1 MKYVKG
7 LGAAAAVLAA
17 CAAVGQE
24 PIAPMMESRSGHV
37 LAEVPGGLLAAG
49 GFDGGVVTS
58 SCERYEV
65 ATGAWSAAASLPGP
79 RRGATAHAVGGA
91 VFLVG
96 GEDGGGGLPTAVL
109 RYAPEADVWEAVAE
123 LGTGRTGHASA
134 VLPSGKVLVCGG
146 YDGAVDLASCETFD
160 PQTYEVA
167 PAASLATG
175 RSSFVLL
182 GIDGNA
188 WQGLLAVGGFNPA
201 AGFQLAS
208 TERYDPIEDVW
219 TPDADLPTAVDNLA
233 GASLYG
239 RPIVTGGRVY
249 DPVANAFAG
258 TATGAI
264 YDYPLAQWVPFDL
277 VGRHSY
283 HAMAVRINAWWF
295 EAVVCGGADATG
307 VGVAPTYSPSEHLLL
322 GLNTP
327 PDIFDSALLAPD
339 VAECA
344 GRYQPA
350 YARSGAFGYF
360 TGGDP
365 ELVGT
370 GWRIDLTD
378 IGSAGTVTAATSDLF
393 VFPNPAHGRVA
404 LVGLREAA
412 AGWDVLASDGR
423 ILASGRGP
431 ALDTAGL
438 PAGLLLVRE
447 TATGRTAR
455 LLVS

>member
-1 MKYVKG
+1 MRYVKG
-7 LGAAAAVLAA
+7 VGAAAAVLAV

-49 GFDGGVVTS
+49 GFDGGVVTA

-91 VFLVG
+91 VYVLG

-109 RYAPEADVWEAVAE
+109 RYAPEADVWEAVAD

-208 TERYDPIEDVW
+208 TERYDPVEDVW
-219 TPDADLPTAVDNLA
+219 TADADLPTAVDNLA
-233 GASLYG
+233 GTSLYG

-258 TATGAI
+258 ASTGAI

-327 PDIFDSALLAPD
+327 PDIQIAELLQR
-339 VAECA
+339 
-344 GRYQPA
+344 GSQP
-350 YARSGAFGYF
+350 
-360 TGGDP
+360 
-365 ELVGT
+365 
-370 GWRIDLTD
+370 
-378 IGSAGTVTAATSDLF
+378 
-393 VFPNPAHGRVA
+393 
-404 LVGLREAA
+404 
-412 AGWDVLASDGR
+412 
-423 ILASGRGP
+423 
-431 ALDTAGL
+431 
-438 PAGLLLVRE
+438 
-447 TATGRTAR
+447 
-455 LLVS
+455 

>member
-1 MKYVKG
+1 MKG
-7 LGAAAAVLAA
+7 LCAAAAVWAA
-17 CAAVGQE
+17 CAATGQE

-49 GFDGGVVTS
+49 GFDGGVVTA

-91 VFLVG
+91 VYVLG

-201 AGFQLAS
+201 AGFQIAS
-208 TERYDPIEDVW
+208 TERYDPVEDVW

-344 GRYQPA
+344 GRYLPA

-378 IGSAGTVTAATSDLF
+378 IGSAGTLQAAAADLF

-404 LVGLREAA
+404 LVGLSSENDAWVLYSS
-412 AGWDVLASDGR
+412 AGQKVKE
-423 ILASGRGP
+423 GRGP
-431 ALDTAGL
+431 QLDLAGL
-438 PAGLLLVRE
+438 MNGTYRVVDSKSGRSFQLVK
-447 TATGRTAR
+447 
-455 LLVS
+455 L